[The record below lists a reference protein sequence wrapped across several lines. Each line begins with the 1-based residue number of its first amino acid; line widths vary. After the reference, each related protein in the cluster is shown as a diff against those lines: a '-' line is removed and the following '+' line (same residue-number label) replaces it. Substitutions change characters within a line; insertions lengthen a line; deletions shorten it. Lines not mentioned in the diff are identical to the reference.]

1 MFGHS
6 LDSTVVQD
14 FKVLPLSPLCL
25 CLTLRGRQV
34 APRERAEG
42 PLTIPRPGSQVLL
55 HKESSVPWTF
65 WPPRASLAVVQQ
77 VRQQLSGGVHVPSGA
92 ESEVGVPSQG
102 LTAESSVVRGPWL
115 QGGWQDRKPWRCFF
129 LEGQEGPALHNLLA
143 PLAERKAEC
152 IEHVGSGWGETRV
165 TFSPCGRRRPWSRFC
180 PC

>member
-77 VRQQLSGGVHVPSGA
+77 VRQQLSGWVHVPSGA

-102 LTAESSVVRGPWL
+102 LTAESFVVRGPWL
-115 QGGWQDRKPWRCFF
+115 QGGWQDPKP
-129 LEGQEGPALHNLLA
+129 
-143 PLAERKAEC
+143 
-152 IEHVGSGWGETRV
+152 
-165 TFSPCGRRRPWSRFC
+165 
-180 PC
+180 